1 MPEIRSAVKITVN
14 AYDKALLTIDS
25 RVMVTGASEHLR
37 GQDAAMTSTSAADH
51 RPRRGERRGLRRGSL
66 SPELIVKE
74 SLRLLDAGGTDG
86 FSLPK
91 LGQALGADPTAVYR
105 HFASKDDLILA
116 IADHLIEEAMTGL
129 SPQPCWVDTLAD
141 TTRRL
146 RRTYHAHPAAAS
158 LSACRTTQRP
168 AEMKTVDI
176 IIGAVIDA
184 GFEGAEAAL
193 VYRALG
199 DFALAWAG
207 CEAAF
212 LALDE
217 RSQASDQAAWTRAYL
232 TVDPAE
238 HPHIWQVRRELPG
251 VDDDAIFETILSLVL
266 DGLIGRAPRPCDCHT
281 PAPYRQSSR
290 TTSAGS
296 LSVRSP
302 W

>member
-1 MPEIRSAVKITVN
+1 
-14 AYDKALLTIDS
+14 
-25 RVMVTGASEHLR
+25 
-37 GQDAAMTSTSAADH
+37 MTSASAAGH
-51 RPRRGERRGLRRGSL
+51 RSRPERRGLRRGSL

-91 LGQALGADPTAVYR
+91 LGRALGADPTAVYR

-141 TTRRL
+141 SARRL

-158 LSACRTTQRP
+158 LSACRTTQRR
-168 AEMKTVDI
+168 AEMKIVDI
-176 IIGAVIDA
+176 IIGAVLDA

-193 VYRALG
+193 IYRAFG
-199 DFALAWAG
+199 DFSLAWAG
-207 CEAAF
+207 GEADF

-217 RSQASDQAAWTRAYL
+217 RSQQSDRAAWTRAYL
-232 TVDPAE
+232 AVDPAE

-251 VDDDAIFETILSLVL
+251 VDDNAIFETILSLVL
-266 DGLIGRAPRPCDCHT
+266 DGLIARAPRPCDCHA
-281 PAPYRQSSR
+281 PAR
-290 TTSAGS
+290 
-296 LSVRSP
+296 
-302 W
+302 